1 MAGTKA
7 PTEAQSAGRIWG
19 HGMGHSGHGDSPL
32 PPCRGTSF
40 PEQLG
45 AEHYWGWHAIEMPGS
60 LMYMMDSG
68 KITKS
73 KRDFQF
79 LPVDSGMDQFMGQ
92 VRDHPENHWF
102 KQQNSLD
109 GA

>member
-1 MAGTKA
+1 
-7 PTEAQSAGRIWG
+7 
-19 HGMGHSGHGDSPL
+19 
-32 PPCRGTSF
+32 
-40 PEQLG
+40 
-45 AEHYWGWHAIEMPGS
+45 MPGS

-73 KRDFQF
+73 NRDFQF